1 MSSDPEDDALSW
13 DGDDAL
19 DARRT
24 SPRPQK
30 RDDIASP
37 EEKRADATAPASAD
51 APSRASVTGAS
62 EVTAVAED
70 DEYQGIGT
78 AALVGLGI
86 LGGIYL
92 LYTVGWFLGG
102 AGMQAK
108 AMFMLP
114 APLYLASLWIAIL
127 APGLW
132 FASALVL
139 TRGGKTWVRFAALI
153 VGALLLVPWPF
164 VVAGGGG
171 AL

>member
-1 MSSDPEDDALSW
+1 MSSDPEDDALNW
-13 DGDDAL
+13 AGDDAL
-19 DARRT
+19 DARRP

-30 RDDIASP
+30 RDHIASS
-37 EEKRADATAPASAD
+37 EETRTDATAPASAD
-51 APSRASVTGAS
+51 VSSQASVTAAPDVNATG
-62 EVTAVAED
+62 D
-70 DEYQGIGT
+70 DDDDQGIGT

-86 LGGIYL
+86 LGGVYL

-102 AGMQAK
+102 AGMQTK

-139 TRGGKTWVRFAALI
+139 TRGAKTWVRFAALI

-164 VVAGGGG
+164 VIAGGGG

>member
-1 MSSDPEDDALSW
+1 MAPASIDAQAVASDVDVSATDATDEDDA
-13 DGDDAL
+13 
-19 DARRT
+19 
-24 SPRPQK
+24 
-30 RDDIASP
+30 
-37 EEKRADATAPASAD
+37 
-51 APSRASVTGAS
+51 
-62 EVTAVAED
+62 
-70 DEYQGIGT
+70 YQSTGT

-139 TRGGKTWVRFAALI
+139 TRGAKTWVRFTALI

-164 VVAGGGG
+164 VVAGGGA